1 MIKEK
6 ITSILSEILGSKVSP
21 EDIKNTT
28 NLTSDLGLTSLD
40 MMYFILEIENG
51 FGIEIDLEKFD
62 LATFFEYQKLKTFI
76 KEETS

>member
-6 ITSILSEILGSKVSP
+6 IASILSEILETEVTVTT
-21 EDIKNTT
+21 IKEGT

-40 MMYFILEIENG
+40 MMYFILEIENT

-62 LATFFEYQKLKTFI
+62 LSTFFEYQKLKKFI
-76 KEETS
+76 EEETS